1 MRITVIGKQH
11 LKGISKKTNNAY
23 NFIQLHYNAP
33 AMSVEGVAAQT
44 VNVDPSFY
52 PYESIQIGEVY
63 VVEFDRRGYVVEF
76 YPDSAKASAKG

>member
-33 AMSVEGVAAQT
+33 AQSVEGVAAKT

-52 PYESIQIGEVY
+52 PYERIEIGEVY
-63 VVEFDRRGYVVEF
+63 VVEFDEHGYVVEF
-76 YPDSAKASAKG
+76 YPDPVKASTKG